1 MWALVIAFLS
11 VGGLVK
17 FAWTQKTE
25 PTLRPALRRAKLVR
39 LARTPDTQLTIVDAD
54 DGVVLSR
61 QFDAPELER
70 RFRAVA
76 EKLKAAQRKNPSR
89 GSAHDTT
96 KRS

>member
-17 FAWTQKTE
+17 FAWGQKVE
-25 PTLRPALRRAKLVR
+25 PTLRPALRRAKLIR
-39 LARTPDTQLTIVDAD
+39 LAQTPESRLTLVDAE

-76 EKLKAAQRKNPSR
+76 EKLKVAQRKNPSSK
-89 GSAHDTT
+89 GSTP
-96 KRS
+96 